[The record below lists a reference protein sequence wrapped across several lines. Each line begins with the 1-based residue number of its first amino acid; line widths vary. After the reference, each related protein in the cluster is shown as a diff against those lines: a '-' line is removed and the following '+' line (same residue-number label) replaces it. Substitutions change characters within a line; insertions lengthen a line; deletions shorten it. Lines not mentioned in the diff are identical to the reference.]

1 MFWEINMHF
10 KKVKS
15 LLSAG
20 NNMNLYRGCTHGCI
34 YCDSRSDCYQ
44 MDHDFEDIEVK
55 INAPELLSE
64 ALGRKKRACMIGTGA
79 MCDPYMPC
87 EKELELTRRCLE
99 IIKRYGFG
107 VSVLTKSSLIL
118 RDKELLAEINHGF
131 KTVVNITITTA
142 NDKLCRIVE
151 PNVAVTS
158 ERFGVLKEFQAL
170 GVPTVVWLTPIL
182 PFINDTAENIREIV
196 ERCADCG
203 VKGIITF
210 GAMGVTLRQ
219 GDREYFYKCLDLH
232 FPGLKERYS
241 KTYGLSYEVPSPNSK
256 ELLGVFKKLCG
267 KYGIM
272 SSTDEIMGYLR
283 SADEVTGEQMSF
295 F

>member
-1 MFWEINMHF
+1 MHF

>member
-1 MFWEINMHF
+1 MHF

-55 INAPELLSE
+55 TNAPELLSE

-87 EKELELTRRCLE
+87 EKELELTHRCLE

-219 GDREYFYKCLDLH
+219 GDREYFYSCLDKH

-241 KTYGLSYEVPSPNSK
+241 KTYGLSYEIPSPNSK
-256 ELLGVFKKLCG
+256 ELMEVFKRLCG

-272 SSTDEIMGYLR
+272 SSTDEIMGYLH